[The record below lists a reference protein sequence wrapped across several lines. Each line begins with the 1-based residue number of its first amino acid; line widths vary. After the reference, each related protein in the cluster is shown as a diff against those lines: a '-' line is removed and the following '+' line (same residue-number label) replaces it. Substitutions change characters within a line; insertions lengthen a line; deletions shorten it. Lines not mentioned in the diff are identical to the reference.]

1 MYKITLISSKIFHR
15 SHMFH
20 LFLKQFASLSLHPL
34 CYWNKSWNEVWI
46 RTYSFRA
53 IKGYI
58 FHEGKMMWKSTLL
71 ASVDFTWLIPVS
83 LSKLLQARG
92 AGFPRSPFT
101 TLDIR
106 GRLRW
111 LMQRSRRRAR
121 TWLHPLLNQYLFS
134 WRGQGIEK
142 TLKTPQ

>member
-1 MYKITLISSKIFHR
+1 MYKITLISSKDFHR
-15 SHMFH
+15 SHTFN
-20 LFLKQFASLSLHPL
+20 LFLKQFASLSLYPL
-34 CYWNKSWNEVWI
+34 YYWSKSWNEVSI

-83 LSKLLQARG
+83 QLKLLQACG

-101 TLDIR
+101 SLDIR
-106 GRLRW
+106 RRLRW

-121 TWLHPLLNQYLFS
+121 TWLHALLNHYLFA

-142 TLKTPQ
+142 TLQTPQ